1 MAPYGKGNRRLFK
14 KDTIAFNQKSS
25 ELVKV
30 QLNHKTWVY
39 VKKDTTEKEIEKLRQ
54 KYTPSTWKI

>member
-1 MAPYGKGNRRLFK
+1 MAPYGKGNKRLFK
-14 KDTIAFNQKSS
+14 KTAFNEKKT

-39 VKKDTTEKEIEKLRQ
+39 VKPGTTETEIEAMRK
-54 KYTPSTWKI
+54 KYLDKKI